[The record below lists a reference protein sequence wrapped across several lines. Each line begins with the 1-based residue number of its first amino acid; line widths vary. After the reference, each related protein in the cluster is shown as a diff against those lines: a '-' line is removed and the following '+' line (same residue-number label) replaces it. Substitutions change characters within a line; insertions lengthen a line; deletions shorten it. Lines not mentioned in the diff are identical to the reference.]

1 MFQNGTSSGGI
12 KMKIEKVQLGLLKPL
27 EENVRNH
34 SEAQIKEMI
43 RSLNQFGQTR
53 PMVVDEQGNILVGN
67 GLYMALKERGD
78 SEADVYRITGL
89 SDTQKKKL
97 VLTDNKVYSLGT
109 DNYAVIDDF
118 LKDITID
125 AGDFDIAGFDEDML
139 KSIAADIEAGLVD
152 DEDDFA
158 LIEPPVEAVEPPQ
171 EQERLQD
178 EQTPISEVSSE
189 CERTGSEVDEVEGE
203 MQKFVICPH
212 CGEKIYL

>member
-1 MFQNGTSSGGI
+1 
-12 KMKIEKVQLGLLKPL
+12 MKIEKVQLGLLKPL

-53 PMVVDEQGNILVGN
+53 PMVIDEQGNILVGN
-67 GLYMALKERGD
+67 GLYMAMKERGD

-89 SDTQKKKL
+89 TETQKKKL

-118 LKDITID
+118 LKDITIE

-139 KSIAADIEAGLVD
+139 KSMAADIEAGLVD
-152 DEDDFA
+152 DEDDFNI
-158 LIEPPVEAVEPPQ
+158 IEPPVEAVEPPQ
-171 EQERLQD
+171 KQERPQD
-178 EQTPISEVSSE
+178 EQTPMSEVSSE
-189 CERTGSEVDEVEGE
+189 CERTVSEVDEAEGE

>member
-1 MFQNGTSSGGI
+1 
-12 KMKIEKVQLGLLKPL
+12 MKIEKVQLGLLKPL

-78 SEADVYRITGL
+78 SEADVYRIIGL
-89 SDTQKKKL
+89 TETQKKKL

-139 KSIAADIEAGLVD
+139 KSMAADIEAGLVD
-152 DEDDFA
+152 DEDDFNI
-158 LIEPPVEAVEPPQ
+158 IEPPVEAVEPPQ
-171 EQERLQD
+171 EQERPQD
-178 EQTPISEVSSE
+178 EQTPMSEVSSE
-189 CERTGSEVDEVEGE
+189 CERTMSEVDEAEGE

>member
-1 MFQNGTSSGGI
+1 
-12 KMKIEKVQLGLLKPL
+12 MKIEKVQLGLLKPL

-78 SEADVYRITGL
+78 SEADVYRIVGL
-89 SDTQKKKL
+89 TETQKKKL

-139 KSIAADIEAGLVD
+139 KSMAADIEAGLVD
-152 DEDDFA
+152 DEDDFNI
-158 LIEPPVEAVEPPQ
+158 IEPPVEAVEPPQ
-171 EQERLQD
+171 KQERPQD
-178 EQTPISEVSSE
+178 EQTPMSEVSSE
-189 CERTGSEVDEVEGE
+189 CERTVSEVDEAEGE
-203 MQKFVICPH
+203 MQKFIICPH

>member
-1 MFQNGTSSGGI
+1 
-12 KMKIEKVQLGLLKPL
+12 MKIEKVQLGLLKPL

-78 SEADVYRITGL
+78 SEADVYRIVGL
-89 SDTQKKKL
+89 TETQKKKL

-125 AGDFDIAGFDEDML
+125 AGAFDIAGFDEDML

-178 EQTPISEVSSE
+178 EQTPMSEVSSE
-189 CERTGSEVDEVEGE
+189 CERTVSEVDEVEGE

>member
-1 MFQNGTSSGGI
+1 
-12 KMKIEKVQLGLLKPL
+12 MKIEKVQLGLLKPL
-27 EENVRNH
+27 DENVTNH

-53 PMVVDEQGNILVGN
+53 PMVIDEQGNILVGN
-67 GLYMALKERGD
+67 GLQMALKERGD
-78 SEADVYRITGL
+78 SEADVYRIIGL
-89 SDTQKKKL
+89 TETQKKKL

-178 EQTPISEVSSE
+178 EQTPMSEVSSE
-189 CERTGSEVDEVEGE
+189 CERTVSEVDEVEGE

>member
-1 MFQNGTSSGGI
+1 
-12 KMKIEKVQLGLLKPL
+12 MKIEKVQLGLLKPL

-67 GLYMALKERGD
+67 GLFMALKERGD

-139 KSIAADIEAGLVD
+139 KSMAADIEAGLMD

-171 EQERLQD
+171 EQERPQD

-189 CERTGSEVDEVEGE
+189 YERTVSEVDEAEGE

>member
-1 MFQNGTSSGGI
+1 
-12 KMKIEKVQLGLLKPL
+12 MKIEKVQLGLLKPL

-78 SEADVYRITGL
+78 NEADVYRITGL
-89 SDTQKKKL
+89 TETQKKKL

-118 LKDITID
+118 LKDITIE

-139 KSIAADIEAGLVD
+139 KSMAADRAHG
-152 DEDDFA
+152 
-158 LIEPPVEAVEPPQ
+158 
-171 EQERLQD
+171 
-178 EQTPISEVSSE
+178 
-189 CERTGSEVDEVEGE
+189 
-203 MQKFVICPH
+203 
-212 CGEKIYL
+212 

>member
-1 MFQNGTSSGGI
+1 
-12 KMKIEKVQLGLLKPL
+12 MKIEKVQLGLLKPL
-27 EENVRNH
+27 DENVRNH

-53 PMVVDEQGNILVGN
+53 PMVIDEQGNILVGN
-67 GLYMALKERGD
+67 GLYMAMKERGD

-89 SDTQKKKL
+89 TETQKKKL

-118 LKDITID
+118 LKDITIE

-139 KSIAADIEAGLVD
+139 KSMAADIEAGLVD
-152 DEDDFA
+152 DEDDFNI
-158 LIEPPVEAVEPPQ
+158 IEPPVEAVEPPQ
-171 EQERLQD
+171 KQERPQD
-178 EQTPISEVSSE
+178 EQTPMSEVSSE
-189 CERTGSEVDEVEGE
+189 CERTVSEVDEAEGE

>member
-1 MFQNGTSSGGI
+1 
-12 KMKIEKVQLGLLKPL
+12 MKIEKVQLGLLKPL

-53 PMVVDEQGNILVGN
+53 PMVIDEQGNILVGN

-78 SEADVYRITGL
+78 SEADVYRIIGL
-89 SDTQKKKL
+89 TETQKKKL

-139 KSIAADIEAGLVD
+139 KSMAADIEAGLMD
-152 DEDDFA
+152 DEDDFNI
-158 LIEPPVEAVEPPQ
+158 IEPPVEAVEPPQ
-171 EQERLQD
+171 KQERPQD
-178 EQTPISEVSSE
+178 EQTPMSEVSSE
-189 CERTGSEVDEVEGE
+189 CERTVSEVDEAEGE

>member
-53 PMVVDEQGNILVGN
+53 PMVIDEQGNILVGN

-78 SEADVYRITGL
+78 SEADVYRIIGL
-89 SDTQKKKL
+89 TETQKKKL

-139 KSIAADIEAGLVD
+139 KSMAADIEAGLMD
-152 DEDDFA
+152 DEDDFNI
-158 LIEPPVEAVEPPQ
+158 IEPPVEAVEPPQ
-171 EQERLQD
+171 KQERPQD
-178 EQTPISEVSSE
+178 EQTPMSEVSSE
-189 CERTGSEVDEVEGE
+189 CERTVSEVDEAEGE

>member
-1 MFQNGTSSGGI
+1 
-12 KMKIEKVQLGLLKPL
+12 MKIEKVQLGLLKPL
-27 EENVRNH
+27 DENVRNH

-53 PMVVDEQGNILVGN
+53 PMVIDEQGNILVGN
-67 GLYMALKERGD
+67 GLYMAMKERGD

-139 KSIAADIEAGLVD
+139 KSMAADIEAGLVD
-152 DEDDFA
+152 DEDDFNI
-158 LIEPPVEAVEPPQ
+158 IEPPVEAVEPPQ
-171 EQERLQD
+171 KQERPQD
-178 EQTPISEVSSE
+178 EQTPMSEVSSE
-189 CERTGSEVDEVEGE
+189 CERTVSEVDEAEGE

>member
-1 MFQNGTSSGGI
+1 
-12 KMKIEKVQLGLLKPL
+12 MKIEKVQLGLLKPL

-67 GLYMALKERGD
+67 GLFMALKERGD
-78 SEADVYRITGL
+78 SEADVYRIVGL
-89 SDTQKKKL
+89 TETQKKKL

-139 KSIAADIEAGLVD
+139 KSMAADIEAGLVD
-152 DEDDFA
+152 DEDDFNI
-158 LIEPPVEAVEPPQ
+158 IEPPVEAVEPPQ
-171 EQERLQD
+171 EQERPQD
-178 EQTPISEVSSE
+178 EKQPMSEVSSE
-189 CERTGSEVDEVEGE
+189 CERTVSEVDEAEGE

>member
-1 MFQNGTSSGGI
+1 
-12 KMKIEKVQLGLLKPL
+12 MKIEKVQLGLLKPL

-78 SEADVYRITGL
+78 SEAEVYRIIGL
-89 SDTQKKKL
+89 TETQKKKL
-97 VLTDNKVYSLGT
+97 ILTDNKVYSLGT

-178 EQTPISEVSSE
+178 EQTPMSEVSSE
-189 CERTGSEVDEVEGE
+189 CERTVSEVDEVEGE

>member
-1 MFQNGTSSGGI
+1 
-12 KMKIEKVQLGLLKPL
+12 MKIEKVQLGLLKPL

-78 SEADVYRITGL
+78 SEADVYRIVGL
-89 SDTQKKKL
+89 TETQKKKL

-118 LKDITID
+118 LKDITIE

-139 KSIAADIEAGLVD
+139 KSMAADIEAGLMD
-152 DEDDFA
+152 DEDDFNI
-158 LIEPPVEAVEPPQ
+158 IEPPVEAVEPPQ
-171 EQERLQD
+171 EQERPQD
-178 EQTPISEVSSE
+178 EQTPMSEVSSE
-189 CERTGSEVDEVEGE
+189 CERTMSEVDEAEGE

>member
-1 MFQNGTSSGGI
+1 
-12 KMKIEKVQLGLLKPL
+12 MKIEKVQLGLLKPL
-27 EENVRNH
+27 EENVRNN

-43 RSLNQFGQTR
+43 RRLKQFGQTR
-53 PMVVDEQGNILVGN
+53 TMVVDEQGNILVGN

-78 SEADVYRITGL
+78 SEADVYRIVGL
-89 SDTQKKKL
+89 TETQKKKL

-178 EQTPISEVSSE
+178 EQTPMSEVISE
-189 CERTGSEVDEVEGE
+189 CERTVSEVDEVEGE

>member
-1 MFQNGTSSGGI
+1 
-12 KMKIEKVQLGLLKPL
+12 MKIEKVQLGLLKPL

-67 GLYMALKERGD
+67 GLFMALKERGD

-152 DEDDFA
+152 DEDDFNI
-158 LIEPPVEAVEPPQ
+158 IEPPVEAVEPPQ
-171 EQERLQD
+171 KQERPQD
-178 EQTPISEVSSE
+178 EQTPM
-189 CERTGSEVDEVEGE
+189 SEVDEAEGE

>member
-1 MFQNGTSSGGI
+1 
-12 KMKIEKVQLGLLKPL
+12 MKIEKVQLGLLKPL

-78 SEADVYRITGL
+78 SEADVYRIVGL
-89 SDTQKKKL
+89 TETQKKKL
-97 VLTDNKVYSLGT
+97 ILTDNKVYSLGT

-178 EQTPISEVSSE
+178 EQTPMSEVSSE
-189 CERTGSEVDEVEGE
+189 CERTVSEVDEVEGE

>member
-1 MFQNGTSSGGI
+1 
-12 KMKIEKVQLGLLKPL
+12 MKIEKVQLGLLKPL

-67 GLYMALKERGD
+67 GLYMALKKRGD
-78 SEADVYRITGL
+78 SEAEVYRIIGL
-89 SDTQKKKL
+89 TETQKKKL

-178 EQTPISEVSSE
+178 EQTPMSEVSSE
-189 CERTGSEVDEVEGE
+189 CERTVSEVDEVEGE

>member
-1 MFQNGTSSGGI
+1 
-12 KMKIEKVQLGLLKPL
+12 MKIEKVQLGLLKPL
-27 EENVRNH
+27 DENVRNH

-53 PMVVDEQGNILVGN
+53 PMVIDEQGNILVGN

-78 SEADVYRITGL
+78 SEADIYRIVGL
-89 SDTQKKKL
+89 TETQKKKL

-139 KSIAADIEAGLVD
+139 KSMAADIEAGLVD

-171 EQERLQD
+171 KQERPQD

-189 CERTGSEVDEVEGE
+189 YERTVSEVDEAEGE

>member
-1 MFQNGTSSGGI
+1 
-12 KMKIEKVQLGLLKPL
+12 MKIEKVQLGLLKPL

-34 SEAQIKEMI
+34 SETQIKEMI

-67 GLYMALKERGD
+67 GLFMALKERGD
-78 SEADVYRITGL
+78 SEADVYRIVGL
-89 SDTQKKKL
+89 TETQKKKL

-139 KSIAADIEAGLVD
+139 KSMAADIEAGLMD
-152 DEDDFA
+152 DEDDFNI
-158 LIEPPVEAVEPPQ
+158 IEPPVEAVEPPQ
-171 EQERLQD
+171 KQERPQD
-178 EQTPISEVSSE
+178 EQTPMSEVSSE
-189 CERTGSEVDEVEGE
+189 CERTVSEVDEAEGE

>member
-78 SEADVYRITGL
+78 SEAEVYRIIGL
-89 SDTQKKKL
+89 TETQKKKL

-158 LIEPPVEAVEPPQ
+158 LIERPVEAVEPPQ

-178 EQTPISEVSSE
+178 EQTPMSEVSSE
-189 CERTGSEVDEVEGE
+189 CERTVSEVDEVEGE

>member
-1 MFQNGTSSGGI
+1 
-12 KMKIEKVQLGLLKPL
+12 MKIEKVQLGLLKPL

-78 SEADVYRITGL
+78 SEAEVYRIIGL
-89 SDTQKKKL
+89 TETQKKKL

-139 KSIAADIEAGLVD
+139 KNMAADIEAGLMD
-152 DEDDFA
+152 DEDDFNI
-158 LIEPPVEAVEPPQ
+158 IEPPVEAVEPPQ

-178 EQTPISEVSSE
+178 EQTPMSEVSSE
-189 CERTGSEVDEVEGE
+189 CERTMSEVDEVEGE

>member
-1 MFQNGTSSGGI
+1 
-12 KMKIEKVQLGLLKPL
+12 MKIEKVQLGLLKPL

-67 GLYMALKERGD
+67 GLFMALKERGD
-78 SEADVYRITGL
+78 SEADVYRIVGL
-89 SDTQKKKL
+89 TETQKKKL

-118 LKDITID
+118 LKDITIE

-139 KSIAADIEAGLVD
+139 KSMAADIEAGLVD
-152 DEDDFA
+152 DEDDFNI
-158 LIEPPVEAVEPPQ
+158 IEPPVEAVEPPQ
-171 EQERLQD
+171 KQERPQD
-178 EQTPISEVSSE
+178 EQTPMSEVSSE
-189 CERTGSEVDEVEGE
+189 CERTVSEVDEAEGE

>member
-1 MFQNGTSSGGI
+1 
-12 KMKIEKVQLGLLKPL
+12 MKIEKVQLGLLKPL

-78 SEADVYRITGL
+78 SEADVYRIVGL
-89 SDTQKKKL
+89 TETQKKKL

-178 EQTPISEVSSE
+178 EQTPMSEVSSE
-189 CERTGSEVDEVEGE
+189 CERTVSEVDEVEGE

>member
-1 MFQNGTSSGGI
+1 
-12 KMKIEKVQLGLLKPL
+12 MKIEKVQLGLLKPL

-78 SEADVYRITGL
+78 SEADVYRIVGL
-89 SDTQKKKL
+89 TETQKKKL

-139 KSIAADIEAGLVD
+139 KSMAADIEAGLMD

-178 EQTPISEVSSE
+178 EQTPMSEVSSE
-189 CERTGSEVDEVEGE
+189 CERTVSEVDEVEGE

>member
-1 MFQNGTSSGGI
+1 
-12 KMKIEKVQLGLLKPL
+12 MKIEKVQLGLLKPL
-27 EENVRNH
+27 DENVRNH

-53 PMVVDEQGNILVGN
+53 AMVVDEQGNILVGN

-97 VLTDNKVYSLGT
+97 ILTDNKVYSLGT

-139 KSIAADIEAGLVD
+139 KSMAADIEAGLVD

-171 EQERLQD
+171 EQERPQD
-178 EQTPISEVSSE
+178 EQTPMSEVSSE
-189 CERTGSEVDEVEGE
+189 CERTVSEVDEAEGE

>member
-1 MFQNGTSSGGI
+1 
-12 KMKIEKVQLGLLKPL
+12 MKIKKVQLGLLKPL

-78 SEADVYRITGL
+78 SEADVYRIVGL
-89 SDTQKKKL
+89 TETQKKKL

-178 EQTPISEVSSE
+178 EQTPMSEVSSE
-189 CERTGSEVDEVEGE
+189 CERTVSEVDEVEGE

>member
-1 MFQNGTSSGGI
+1 
-12 KMKIEKVQLGLLKPL
+12 MKIEKVQLGLLKPL

-139 KSIAADIEAGLVD
+139 KSMAADIEAGLVD
-152 DEDDFA
+152 DEDDFNI
-158 LIEPPVEAVEPPQ
+158 IEPPVEAVEPPQ
-171 EQERLQD
+171 KQERPQD
-178 EQTPISEVSSE
+178 EQTPMSEVSSE
-189 CERTGSEVDEVEGE
+189 CERTVSEVDEAEGE

>member
-1 MFQNGTSSGGI
+1 
-12 KMKIEKVQLGLLKPL
+12 MKIEKVQLGLLKPL

-53 PMVVDEQGNILVGN
+53 AMVVDEQGNILVGN

-97 VLTDNKVYSLGT
+97 ILTDNKVYSLGT

-139 KSIAADIEAGLVD
+139 KSMAADIEAGLVD

-171 EQERLQD
+171 EQERPQD
-178 EQTPISEVSSE
+178 EQTPMSEVSSE
-189 CERTGSEVDEVEGE
+189 CERTVSEVDGTEGE